1 MSAKAF
7 AVLRYFLA
15 ACLLPLALAR
25 TALAEEFIEISVSLQ
40 DGRFYSPREFCAE
53 CNRKLGS
60 AYAIDQMSDER
71 LELTPL
77 ERAALTLAGE
87 TGLAKTSITKDRLT
101 LFIANQENEHVR
113 RRQRQRLERLLHIP
127 LTDWPKDKGLH
138 LPNGFDPTRCTLLLV
153 HGLESGLSEL
163 DRFLAACHHRDRQ
176 AATFDYPNDGPLA
189 WSGDRL
195 RDELMKLSNRHP
207 GLRLAIVAHS
217 MGGLVARHCLE
228 AGPAPRCVTHLFML
242 ATPHHGSSLAG
253 AQEWLELV
261 TSSPLAVA
269 LGKDLLR
276 DGLGEAAAD
285 LSPGSKFLMDL
296 NACHRAAGVRYYS
309 LIGRRPF
316 VSEARRAALE
326 RELSRLFESRA
337 TPLATRSAVMQ
348 ALRSDE
354 MREGLGDGAV
364 SVKSA
369 RLEGVTDSGFFEL
382 NHLELLALPG
392 ARPEDA
398 EVFRW
403 IMDKL
408 GEDSTRE

>member
-1 MSAKAF
+1 MSAKAL

-15 ACLLPLALAR
+15 ACLLPLVLAG
-25 TALAEEFIEISVSLQ
+25 AVWAEEFIEISVSIK

-60 AYAIDQMSDER
+60 VYAIDKMSGER

-77 ERAALTLAGE
+77 ERAALALAGE
-87 TGLAKTSITKDRLT
+87 TGLAKVSITKDRLT
-101 LFIANQENEHVR
+101 LFIENQEDEQVR
-113 RRQRQRLERLLHIP
+113 RRQRRRLERLLHIP

-138 LPNGFDPTRCTLLLV
+138 LPAGFDPARRTLLLV
-153 HGLESGLSEL
+153 HGLESGLPEL
-163 DRFLAACHHRDRQ
+163 DRFLAACHHRGVQ

-195 RDELMKLSNRHP
+195 RDELTTLSRRYP
-207 GLRLAIVAHS
+207 GLRLAVVAHS
-217 MGGLVARHCLE
+217 MGGLLARHCLE
-228 AGPAPRCVTHLFML
+228 AGPAPSCVTHLFML
-242 ATPHHGSSLAG
+242 AAPHHGSSLAG

-269 LGKDLLR
+269 LGKDLMR

-296 NACHRAAGVRYYS
+296 NACHRVAGVRYYS

-326 RELSRLFESRA
+326 RDLARLFESRS
-337 TPLATRSAVMQ
+337 TPLATRLTVIEAI
-348 ALRSDE
+348 RSDE

-369 RLEGVTDSGFFEL
+369 RLEGVTDSGLFEL

-398 EVFRW
+398 EVFQW
-403 IMDKL
+403 IMEKL
-408 GEDSTRE
+408 GDDSARE